1 MTEFSEFEPRLLKKL
16 VSKFKSL
23 LESQKAKSVQYEVLQ
38 SIFKILNRNEDL
50 KEIYDFSFK
59 ILI

>member
-1 MTEFSEFEPRLLKKL
+1 MKKL
-16 VSKFKSL
+16 ISKFKSL

-38 SIFKILNRNEDL
+38 SIFKILNKNEDL
-50 KEIYDFSFK
+50 KEIQDSSFK